1 MSNPKPP
8 PQRESMRSTEC
19 LAMTRTRRER
29 TDEQKADAAR
39 SSRKLTDEQKTF
51 VVQRLAGFDSVASTV
66 KWLHEEYQVSIS
78 RHSVRYYD
86 PTTYA
91 GRECPERWKTLFD
104 ATRKAI
110 HDGRA
115 EIGIANKMVRL
126 RWLDA
131 MAHDA
136 MDKGKFK
143 SATLIL
149 AQAAR
154 EMGEGYRKQKH
165 EQGEVRTGGDLSDA
179 EFHARLAA
187 AVAEGAA
194 ILGLSLSPN
203 PDDAGKPAGGHRLSQ
218 ETE

>member
-1 MSNPKPP
+1 
-8 PQRESMRSTEC
+8 
-19 LAMTRTRRER
+19 MTSTRRER
-29 TDEQKADAAR
+29 NDEQTVHAAR
-39 SSRKLTDEQKTF
+39 SSRKLSDEHKTF

-66 KWLHEEYQVSIS
+66 KWLREEYQVSIS
-78 RHSVRYYD
+78 RQSVRYYD

-136 MDKGKFK
+136 MDQGKFK

-165 EQGEVRTGGDLSDA
+165 EQGEVRNGDLSDA
-179 EFHARLAA
+179 EFRARLAA

-194 ILGLSLSPN
+194 ILGLSLSPS
-203 PDDAGKPAGGHRLSQ
+203 PDDAGKPAGGHRQPQ
-218 ETE
+218 EPEQARDPVSG

>member
-1 MSNPKPP
+1 
-8 PQRESMRSTEC
+8 
-19 LAMTRTRRER
+19 MTSRRER
-29 TDEQKADAAR
+29 TDEQKAEAAR
-39 SSRKLTDEQKTF
+39 NSRKLTDEQKSF
-51 VVQRLAGFDSVASTV
+51 VVQQLAGFDSAASIIRR
-66 KWLHEEYQVSIS
+66 LREEYQVSITPTA
-78 RHSVRYYD
+78 VRYYD

-91 GRECPERWKTLFD
+91 GKGCPERWKTLFD

-136 MDKGKFK
+136 MDNGKFK
-143 SATLIL
+143 AATLIL

-154 EMGEGYRKQKH
+154 EMGEGYRKRKH
-165 EQGEVRTGGDLSDA
+165 EQGEVQIGESDA
-179 EFHARLAA
+179 ELHAKLAA

-194 ILGLSLSPN
+194 ILGLSLSPG
-203 PDDAGKPAGGHRLSQ
+203 PDEAGEPAGGHRQSQ
-218 ETE
+218 EPEQARDPVSG

>member
-1 MSNPKPP
+1 
-8 PQRESMRSTEC
+8 
-19 LAMTRTRRER
+19 MTSTRRER
-29 TDEQKADAAR
+29 NDEQTIHAAS
-39 SSRKLTDEQKTF
+39 SSRKLTDEHKTF
-51 VVQRLAGFDSVASTV
+51 VVQRLAGFDSVASIVT
-66 KWLHEEYQVSIS
+66 WLREEYQVSIS
-78 RHSVRYYD
+78 RQSVRYYD

-143 SATLIL
+143 AATQIL

-154 EMGEGYRKQKH
+154 EMGEGRKQKH
-165 EQGEVRTGGDLSDA
+165 EQGEIRPSGDLGDA
-179 EFHARLAA
+179 EFRARLAA
-187 AVAEGAA
+187 AVAKGAA
-194 ILGLSLSPN
+194 ILGLSLSPG
-203 PDDAGKPAGGHRLSQ
+203 PDDAGKPAGGHRQSQ
-218 ETE
+218 ETEQARDPVSG